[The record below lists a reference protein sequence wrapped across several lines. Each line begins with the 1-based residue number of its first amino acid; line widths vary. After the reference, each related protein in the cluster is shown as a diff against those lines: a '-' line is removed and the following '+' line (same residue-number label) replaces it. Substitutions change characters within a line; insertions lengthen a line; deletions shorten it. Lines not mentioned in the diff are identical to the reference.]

1 MGKKEQV
8 KAILK
13 VSKIC
18 TYAMVSWREALTV
31 YGLAFA
37 EKELDDIEQA
47 QMHFLTVQEL
57 VASEA
62 LRGLARN
69 GLLEIAAREFW
80 AKGGRGWMLFYP
92 TGHCGY
98 SRGVSQEVSRR

>member
-1 MGKKEQV
+1 M
-8 KAILK
+8 A
-13 VSKIC
+13 
-18 TYAMVSWREALTV
+18 SWREALTV

-37 EKELDDIEQA
+37 EKVLGDIEQA

-69 GLLEIAAREFW
+69 GAA
-80 AKGGRGWMLFYP
+80 
-92 TGHCGY
+92 
-98 SRGVSQEVSRR
+98 